1 MKKILPCS
9 EEPNRWHQQAI
20 KALLQVTI
28 LHSFLAKHFFNRL
41 ISISAAHP
49 LFDLT
54 GSLFYGLYCWDG
66 EMTRKMVEGNHY
78 SLPLFLYL
86 LFFLINLCPPPVFLL
101 YERRANTWR
110 DLRAAELGR
119 FNILILVYCPAA
131 QSQTRWLYWHVL
143 LRWHSDELAR
153 SKGKRRWELGER
165 KKWI

>member
-1 MKKILPCS
+1 
-9 EEPNRWHQQAI
+9 
-20 KALLQVTI
+20 
-28 LHSFLAKHFFNRL
+28 
-41 ISISAAHP
+41 
-49 LFDLT
+49 
-54 GSLFYGLYCWDG
+54 
-66 EMTRKMVEGNHY
+66 MTRKMVEGNHY

-110 DLRAAELGR
+110 DLRAAELDR

-165 KKWI
+165 EKMDLGKERKSEKEKSVCSCMEFSITPLLKLLNSLHLRALHLSFFSFHHPVSVT